1 MSKEENFV
9 YKIAIVGDAGVG
21 KTAITLRFLYDEYEV
36 SYIRSQCTEK
46 IQDEY
51 IPTKADSHRKQVFFD
66 GKSVM
71 LDILDTAGQGKVRQF

>member
-36 SYIRSQCTEK
+36 SKYSE
-46 IQDEY
+46 
-51 IPTKADSHRKQVFFD
+51 
-66 GKSVM
+66 SVY
-71 LDILDTAGQGKVRQF
+71 